1 MARVPGTRVTAAT
14 HLGVPLDVRLQR
26 VGGGGLL
33 LVGVCQHLPGGTAL
47 WRHVL
52 WRHVAGH
59 VPVHSL
65 GGLQRGPHGGQH
77 LLQGRLL
84 ALQRRHLV
92 SQPCNNQWKG
102 TCLDKIQFHQF
113 HQRRKGENLL

>member
-1 MARVPGTRVTAAT
+1 MARVARTRVTAGT

-59 VPVHSL
+59 VSHSL

-84 ALQRRHLV
+84 PLQRRHLV
-92 SQPCNNQWKG
+92 SQP
-102 TCLDKIQFHQF
+102 
-113 HQRRKGENLL
+113 